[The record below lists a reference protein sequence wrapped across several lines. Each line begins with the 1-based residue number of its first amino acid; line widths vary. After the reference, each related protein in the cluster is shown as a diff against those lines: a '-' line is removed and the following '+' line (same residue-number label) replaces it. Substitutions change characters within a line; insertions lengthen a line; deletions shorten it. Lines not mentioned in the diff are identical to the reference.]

1 MNCRWIAAAVL
12 GAGLSA
18 AALFG
23 SAAAGAAPDVG
34 SPADAA
40 NPVRSVQPAR
50 SAVPPPRTAR
60 ATPSVSVSL
69 PMIPAREGRSFAV
82 STGAISAVAQRY
94 AASGGDPSDTPR
106 FFFGDLA
113 VQSLDA
119 LAAEDPQPEQVRDQL
134 GNLVVS
140 GYFGGIWLR
149 DNLRE
154 APASPGTA
162 TPPPNTPTSN
172 APAPN
177 PLSPSA
183 IGISLFDAVA
193 SGLTAAAASP
203 SPWIATAAAH
213 ASVPVLLALYG
224 YNRGYL
230 DVLLDNPPP
239 GVASLRDTLQ
249 CNGFLD
255 CRSPAFPLQSAGRYD
270 AALTNVTDPVGLG
283 WLEMA
288 AWSAVLQS
296 VTGAGRFVWGAIAAA
311 GSFSPSSYTALVELS
326 TAYLMVTKT
335 AVLAAMTA
343 AAEGDAATAR
353 NALLLEAGLF
363 MWSGS
368 YFAGLASDAPRGTI
382 PAVTISG

>member
-1 MNCRWIAAAVL
+1 MTRRWMAGAVL
-12 GAGLSA
+12 GAGVGA

-23 SAAAGAAPDVG
+23 SGVAGAAPDVR
-34 SPADAA
+34 SPSDAE
-40 NPVRSVQPAR
+40 NSVRSGHPAR
-50 SAVPPPRTAR
+50 SAASPLRTAR
-60 ATPSVSVSL
+60 AASSVSVAL
-69 PMIPAREGRSFAV
+69 PPLPVREGRSFAV
-82 STGAISAVAQRY
+82 STGAVSAIAQRY
-94 AASGGDPSDTPR
+94 VASGGDPSDPAR

-113 VQSLDA
+113 VSSLDA
-119 LAAEDPQPEQVRDQL
+119 LSTKDPQPEQVRTDL

-149 DNLRE
+149 DNLRDGSDSAGGVVPS
-154 APASPGTA
+154 AP
-162 TPPPNTPTSN
+162 TPDP
-172 APAPN
+172 PAPN

-183 IGISLFDAVA
+183 IGINLFDGVA

-203 SPWIATAAAH
+203 APWIATAVAH
-213 ASVPVLLALYG
+213 ASVPVLLAIYG

-239 GVASLRDTLQ
+239 GVPSMRNTLQ

-255 CRSPAFPLQSAGRYD
+255 CRSSAFPLETAGRYD
-270 AALTNVTDPVGLG
+270 AALTNLTNPAGLG

-288 AWSAVLQS
+288 AWSAALQS
-296 VTGAGRFVWGAIAAA
+296 ATGAGRFVWNAIAAA

-326 TAYLMVTKT
+326 SAYLMVTKT

-343 AAEGDAATAR
+343 AAEGDADIAR
-353 NALLLEAGLF
+353 TALLLEAGLF

-368 YFAGLASDAPRGTI
+368 YFAGLASDAPRGTL